1 MGDVDTKPVEVVEP
15 PVAEPST
22 AEVIESKAEDPE
34 VKAEEEPTKESKTEE
49 NGAKEEEAES
59 TSVDDGKPSIFR
71 PPTGMLRVTGPR
83 QQKKFVKSDPS
94 SLAETDDPREIRKQV
109 SPFHAPPNG

>member
-15 PVAEPST
+15 PVTEPPT
-22 AEVIESKAEDPE
+22 AEVVETKADDSEA
-34 VKAEEEPTKESKTEE
+34 KAVDEPTNEPTTGE
-49 NGAKEEEAES
+49 NGTKEDEAEG
-59 TSVDDGKPSIFR
+59 TTADDDKPSIFR

-109 SPFHAPPNG
+109 SPLPALLNG